1 MSLAKDIVKDN
12 KKILL
17 LTLGLFLMSIV
28 GIGLLKGGF
37 LKVDPSAIVPGAYTQ
52 PRDVLQEGK
61 DYSAI
66 IRSEYGDI
74 EIELYEEDSPN
85 AVNSFV
91 FLSGEGF
98 YNGLTFYKVVP
109 DLAIQTGDPV
119 GDGSGGPGYELEGD
133 EKQLE
138 VQEYSVCMA
147 NGSQFFIAPRGADL
161 TKLTGY
167 PVIGKVINGF
177 AVVDTIEKVA
187 IDENYRPIND
197 ISINSILIIE
207 E

>member
-1 MSLAKDIVKDN
+1 MGLAKDMVKDN

-17 LTLGLFLMSIV
+17 LTLALFLMSV
-28 GIGLLKGGF
+28 IGVFLLRGGF
-37 LKVDPSAIVPGAYTQ
+37 LKVDSDLVQSGIYTQ
-52 PRDVLQEGK
+52 PRDVLQQGV

-74 EIELYEEDSPN
+74 EIELYEKDSPN

-98 YNGLTFYKVVP
+98 YDNLTFYKVVP
-109 DLAIQTGDPV
+109 NLVIQAGDQI
-119 GDGSGGPGYELEGD
+119 GDGSGDPGYKLEAD
-133 EKQLE
+133 ENQLE
-138 VQEYSVCMA
+138 VEEYSVCMA
-147 NGSQFFIAPRGADL
+147 NGSQFFIVPQGADITNL
-161 TKLTGY
+161 LNY
-167 PVIGKVINGF
+167 PVIGKVTRGF
-177 AVVDTIEKVA
+177 SVVDTIEKVP